1 MCSKQLSKDNAEY
14 FVNVSYFLAAHIF
27 KICMYLP
34 YHTIQRY
41 FNNNKFL
48 ESTFEMQVTF
58 QQKIFM
64 YLLQY
69 LVMKTNL
76 QSTNNP
82 IYIPKPNDIKKKVIL
97 IKIREKFILE
107 FQVEL
112 SLSILHAFPISNNTL
127 IA

>member
-82 IYIPKPNDIKKKVIL
+82 IYIPKPNDIKKK
-97 IKIREKFILE
+97 KINKNSRKVHIG
-107 FQVEL
+107 VP
-112 SLSILHAFPISNNTL
+112 SRIVSINITCFSNF
-127 IA
+127 